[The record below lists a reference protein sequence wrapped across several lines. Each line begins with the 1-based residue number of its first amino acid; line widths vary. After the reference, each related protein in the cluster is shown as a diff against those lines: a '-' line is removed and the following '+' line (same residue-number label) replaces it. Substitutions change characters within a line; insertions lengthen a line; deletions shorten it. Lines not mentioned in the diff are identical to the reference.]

1 MQGSPT
7 ALNAP
12 RKIRERNAATAHGQF
27 NAQAERLFS
36 LLPPRLYIPLS
47 AHSSSVSSSQFGR
60 RRRARIATCRL
71 TCAECGN
78 GATHPTRNPQHS
90 GRESRRTVNSR
101 LRLKDT
107 FHRSRPLSTSCRGQ
121 APSRTNTRQDNFKT
135 TVTSPG
141 PPSFGPRHPCTLTL
155 LRY

>member
-1 MQGSPT
+1 MVISSTRHETSVSGMRQRRTVNSMLRLKDYFHSCRLVFTFLSP
-7 ALNAP
+7 L
-12 RKIRERNAATAHGQF
+12 IRPLFLLLSLVDEGVRGLRPAVSPARNAATAQ
-27 NAQAERLFS
+27 
-36 LLPPRLYIPLS
+36 
-47 AHSSSVSSSQFGR
+47 
-60 RRRARIATCRL
+60 
-71 TCAECGN
+71 
-78 GATHPTRNPQHS
+78 QHS